1 MPTDAVDAAGVE
13 MNLML
18 TGIFLVLS
26 TVIEVLSGFFLNAAM
41 INGILAVFNL
51 ALIDGLD
58 GSSVVGEL
66 LGLPDGVD
74 GAKNLLRKELKLNIK
89 EASENKKVAIISC
102 AIMLVYQILLP
113 IVLVNNILSI
123 IGGLL

>member
-1 MPTDAVDAAGVE
+1 MHELSHAMACLCYGGNFFEAGVTWQKFYPGTYVLIDKSGIDSKLKRVQVDA
-13 MNLML
+13 
-18 TGIFLVLS
+18 F
-26 TVIEVLSGFFLNAAM
+26 
-41 INGILAVFNL
+41 
-51 ALIDGLD
+51 IDGLD
-58 GSSVVGEL
+58 GSSVIGEL

-102 AIMLVYQILLP
+102 DIMLVYQILLP

-123 IGGLL
+123 FGGFL